1 MMTRSWVPLFISVFV
16 LCLGIAAYVVGV
28 QMGSAV
34 SSTEPGGVVV
44 EAATPADQLPQ
55 FTEDGKL
62 IRPHG
67 WESWVMVGASIG
79 LSYSEPVDFQ
89 EPTSDDSPGM
99 FHNIYMQPWAY
110 DAFRET
116 GEFAEGTMFIL
127 AMFAASNESIPAKG
141 GWYEGEGRLAEI
153 HLKRKDLHE
162 SGWGFYGYGRE
173 AESAEMIAGDASC
186 YTCHAEETTIDHVF
200 VQFYPALRDGVQP
213 AGTH

>member
-99 FHNIYMQPWAY
+99 SITSTCSPGPTT
-110 DAFRET
+110 RSERP
-116 GEFAEGTMFIL
+116 
-127 AMFAASNESIPAKG
+127 ASLRR
-141 GWYEGEGRLAEI
+141 GRCL
-153 HLKRKDLHE
+153 
-162 SGWGFYGYGRE
+162 F
-173 AESAEMIAGDASC
+173 
-186 YTCHAEETTIDHVF
+186 
-200 VQFYPALRDGVQP
+200 
-213 AGTH
+213 

>member
-1 MMTRSWVPLFISVFV
+1 
-16 LCLGIAAYVVGV
+16 
-28 QMGSAV
+28 
-34 SSTEPGGVVV
+34 
-44 EAATPADQLPQ
+44 
-55 FTEDGKL
+55 
-62 IRPHG
+62 
-67 WESWVMVGASIG
+67 
-79 LSYSEPVDFQ
+79 
-89 EPTSDDSPGM
+89 
-99 FHNIYMQPWAY
+99 
-110 DAFRET
+110 
-116 GEFAEGTMFIL
+116 MFIL